1 MGRPHDGGQLNSMMP
16 HHTTWGHALDHL
28 LLHVLLSDDPPYF
41 FATPAQI
48 LGEVG
53 RVQKVFENGDLRIK
67 FSSHQRWTLSAE
79 AVTKVSMP
87 FR

>member
-1 MGRPHDGGQLNSMMP
+1 M
-16 HHTTWGHALDHL
+16 
-28 LLHVLLSDDPPYF
+28 LLSDDPPY

-53 RVQKVFENGDLRIK
+53 RVQRVFENGDLRIK

-79 AVTKVSMP
+79 AATKVSMP